1 MVVAGFVVAAVAVI
15 SQTFLPKDVHSD
27 EGRHSAVVMRAT
39 QRAI

>member
-1 MVVAGFVVAAVAVI
+1 MVVAVFVVAAVAVI